1 MPSEKRPLTRPRPA
15 GLSDILTPSDSLAY
29 RKPVFLPS
37 PGLDN
42 MLKCVYTPSM
52 QDQTRQ
58 SDLPAGIE
66 AALFCACFN
75 LRKTAR
81 AITQFYNAMLQPCEL
96 LATQFTLLAILA
108 RDNPSPISA
117 LADALGMDRTTLAR
131 NLKPLQRDGLVQ
143 VAPDE
148 QDRRI
153 QLVALTFSGRERL
166 LAALPLWQQAQ
177 QQIVAQFGA
186 DRFTALLADL
196 SSMVALT
203 QT

>member
-1 MPSEKRPLTRPRPA
+1 
-15 GLSDILTPSDSLAY
+15 
-29 RKPVFLPS
+29 
-37 PGLDN
+37 
-42 MLKCVYTPSM
+42 M
-52 QDQTRQ
+52 QDQVRQ
-58 SDLPAGIE
+58 SELPEGIE

-81 AITQFYNAMLQPCEL
+81 AITQFYNAILQPSGL

-108 RDNPSPISA
+108 RDNPTPISA

-143 VAPDE
+143 VAPDHTD
-148 QDRRI
+148 QRI
-153 QLVALTFSGRERL
+153 QLVTLTTAGR
-166 LAALPLWQQAQ
+166 AALVAAMPLWQQAQ

-186 DRFTALLADL
+186 ERFPSLLADL

-203 QT
+203 QP

>member
-1 MPSEKRPLTRPRPA
+1 MQ
-15 GLSDILTPSDSLAY
+15 
-29 RKPVFLPS
+29 
-37 PGLDN
+37 
-42 MLKCVYTPSM
+42 KCVYTPIM
-52 QDQTRQ
+52 QDQERQ
-58 SDLPAGIE
+58 PDLPAGSE
-66 AALFCACFN
+66 AVQFCACFN
-75 LRKTAR
+75 LRKTTR
-81 AITQFYNAMLQPCEL
+81 AITQFYNAILQPSGL
-96 LATQFTLLAILA
+96 LATQFNLLAILA
-108 RDNPSPISA
+108 RDNPTPISA

>member
-1 MPSEKRPLTRPRPA
+1 
-15 GLSDILTPSDSLAY
+15 
-29 RKPVFLPS
+29 
-37 PGLDN
+37 

-81 AITQFYNAMLQPCEL
+81 TMTQFYNAMLQPSGL

-108 RDNPSPISA
+108 RDNPTPISA
-117 LADALGMDRTTLAR
+117 LADALGMDRTTLSR

-143 VAPDE
+143 VAPD
-148 QDRRI
+148 DTDHRI
-153 QLVALTFSGRERL
+153 QLVTLTTDGR
-166 LAALPLWQQAQ
+166 AALVAAMPLWQQAQ

-186 DRFTALLADL
+186 ARFPTLLADL

-203 QT
+203 QP